1 MPQDPLLL
9 EQPSK
14 GPFDRELCANV
25 RPEDWQNPP
34 PRRIYHLLVIGAGPA
49 GLVAARDAAAHGAKV
64 ALIEQHL
71 FGGDC
76 LNYGCVPSKALLAAA
91 KVAQHMRTADRFG
104 ITAVEPEIDPSR
116 VWQRIRAVREAIA
129 TTDDS
134 PERFEALG
142 IELVHGDARLAG
154 PNAVAVGDRVL
165 EARFVLLCTG
175 SRPAVP
181 DLPGLRTAG
190 FLTSETIFELEDPP
204 QSIVVIGGGPIAVEL
219 AQGLNRL
226 GVRVTLLQRGDRLL
240 PRDEPELTAIVAA
253 RLRVEG
259 VDVRLGVGTQ
269 TVEAAPGRKAVLGA
283 ANGQSDRW
291 EAEELLVA
299 TGRAPLVEGL
309 GLEETGVN
317 VGPRGIIVDER
328 LRTSVKSVYAAG
340 DVAGRWLFTHSAGR
354 EAATAL
360 RDMFFPGKGKDIG
373 LVPWCTFTD
382 PELAHVG
389 LTVAE
394 AVERHGERK
403 VEVVRADLS
412 HSDRARADGA
422 EEGRI
427 VLVAA
432 GGKLV
437 GAHILAPAAGE
448 LIHELVLAIRQRL
461 KLRDLGVM
469 THVYPTIATSVNVA
483 GAEAAYAYALRFG
496 WLLRREKKP
505 A

>member
-1 MPQDPLLL
+1 
-9 EQPSK
+9 
-14 GPFDRELCANV
+14 V
-25 RPEDWQNPP
+25 RRYD
-34 PRRIYHLLVIGAGPA
+34 LVIVGMGS
-49 GLVAARDAAAHGAKV
+49 GGIVAAEFAAALGLRV
-64 ALIEQHL
+64 AAVERDRI
-71 FGGDC
+71 GGDC
-76 LNYGCVPSKALLAAA
+76 LWTGCVPSKALLAAA
-91 KVAQHMRTADRFG
+91 KVAQHMRTANRFG
-104 ITAVEPEIDPSR
+104 IAAVEPEIDLSR
-116 VWQRIRAVREAIA
+116 VWQRIRAVQEEIA

-181 DLPGLRTAG
+181 DLPGLREAG
-190 FLTSETIFELEDPP
+190 FLSSESIFELEDPP

-240 PRDEPELTAIVAA
+240 PRDEPELTAIVAG
-253 RLRVEG
+253 RLREEG
-259 VDVRLGVGTQ
+259 VDVRFGVDTQ
-269 TVEAAPGRKAVLGA
+269 SVEAAPGRKAVHGS
-283 ANGQSDRW
+283 ANGQTERW

-299 TGRAPLVEGL
+299 TGRTPLVDGL
-309 GLEETGVN
+309 GLEEVGVE
-317 VGPRGIIVDER
+317 VAPRGVVVDER

-354 EAATAL
+354 EAAAAL
-360 RDMFFPGKGKDIG
+360 RDMFFPGKAKDIG

-422 EEGRI
+422 DEGRI
-427 VLVAA
+427 LLVAA
-432 GGKLV
+432 GAKLV
-437 GAHILAPAAGE
+437 GAHILAPSAGE
-448 LIHELVLAIRQRL
+448 LIHELALAIRQRL

-483 GAEAAYAYALRFG
+483 GAEAAYAYAQRFG
-496 WLLRREKKP
+496 WLVRREKRT

>member
-1 MPQDPLLL
+1 M
-9 EQPSK
+9 
-14 GPFDRELCANV
+14 
-25 RPEDWQNPP
+25 
-34 PRRIYHLLVIGAGPA
+34 RRYDLVIVGMGS
-49 GLVAARDAAAHGAKV
+49 GGIVAAEFAASLGLRVAAVERDR
-64 ALIEQHL
+64 I
-71 FGGDC
+71 GGDC
-76 LNYGCVPSKALLAAA
+76 LWTGCVPSKALLAAA

-104 ITAVEPEIDPSR
+104 IAAVEPEIDLSR
-116 VWQRIRAVREAIA
+116 VWQRIRAVQEEIA

-142 IELVHGDARLAG
+142 IELVGGDARLAG

-181 DLPGLRTAG
+181 DLPGLRAAG

-204 QSIVVIGGGPIAVEL
+204 RSVVVVGGGPIAVEL

-253 RLRVEG
+253 SLRGEG
-259 VDVRLGVGTQ
+259 VDVRFGVDTQ
-269 TVEAAPGRKAVLGA
+269 RVEAAEGRKAVLGT
-283 ANGQSDRW
+283 ANGQTERW

-299 TGRAPLVEGL
+299 TGRTPLIEEL
-309 GLEETGVN
+309 GLAETGVN
-317 VGPRGIIVDER
+317 VGPRGIVVDKR
-328 LRTSVKSVYAAG
+328 LRTSVKSVYASG

-354 EAATAL
+354 EAAAAL
-360 RDMFFPGKGKDIG
+360 RDMFFPGKAKDIG

-382 PELAHVG
+382 PELAHAG
-389 LTVAE
+389 PTVAE
-394 AVERHGERK
+394 AIERHGEGK
-403 VEVVRADLS
+403 VEVFRADLS
-412 HSDRARADGA
+412 HSDRARADGTD
-422 EEGRI
+422 EGRI

-448 LIHELVLAIRQRL
+448 LIHELALAIRQGL
-461 KLRDLGVM
+461 KVRDLGVM
-469 THVYPTIATSVNVA
+469 THVYPTIATSVNAV
-483 GAEAAYAYALRFG
+483 GAEAAYEYAQRFG
-496 WLLRREKKP
+496 WLVRREKK
-505 A
+505 AA

>member
-1 MPQDPLLL
+1 MSRYD
-9 EQPSK
+9 
-14 GPFDRELCANV
+14 
-25 RPEDWQNPP
+25 
-34 PRRIYHLLVIGAGPA
+34 LVIVGMGS
-49 GLVAARDAAAHGAKV
+49 GGIVAAEFAASLGLRVAAVERDR
-64 ALIEQHL
+64 I
-71 FGGDC
+71 GGDC
-76 LNYGCVPSKALLAAA
+76 LWTGCVPSKALLAAA

-104 ITAVEPEIDPSR
+104 IAAVEPEIDLSR
-116 VWQRIRAVREAIA
+116 VWQRIRAVQEEIA

-181 DLPGLRTAG
+181 DLPGLRAAG

-204 QSIVVIGGGPIAVEL
+204 RSVVVVGGGPIAVEL

-240 PRDEPELTAIVAA
+240 PRDEPELTAIMAA
-253 RLRVEG
+253 SLRGEG
-259 VDVRLGVGTQ
+259 VEVRFGVDTQ
-269 TVEAAPGRKAVLGA
+269 RVEAAEGRKAVLGTA
-283 ANGQSDRW
+283 TGQTERW

-299 TGRAPLVEGL
+299 TGRTPLIEEL

-317 VGPRGIIVDER
+317 VGPKGIVVDER
-328 LRTSVKSVYAAG
+328 LRTTVKSVYAAG

-354 EAATAL
+354 EAAAAL
-360 RDMFFPGKGKDIG
+360 RDMFFPGKAKDIG

-394 AVERHGERK
+394 AVERHGARK
-403 VEVVRADLS
+403 VEVLRADLS

-422 EEGRI
+422 DEGRI
-427 VLVAA
+427 VLVVA

-437 GAHILAPAAGE
+437 GAHILAPAGGE
-448 LIHELVLAIRQRL
+448 LIHELALAIRHRL
-461 KLRDLGVM
+461 KPRDLGVM
-469 THVYPTIATSVNVA
+469 THVYPTIATSVNAV
-483 GAEAAYAYALRFG
+483 GAEAAYEYAQRFG
-496 WLLRREKKP
+496 WLVRREKRT